1 MFGFGKEK
9 ERDVRLTEREI
20 RDLKKNMTRSERR
33 EFEKR
38 QERAQADREWE
49 EIMLFDLFE
58 ED

>member
-1 MFGFGKEK
+1 MFGFGREK